1 MSEEMLADQVAAESL
16 SMAENY
22 MASNGPATARRGFQE
37 VMTKAQ
43 LEQQKVNESMGYPSN
58 LSEASRLQALEK
70 EVGGIKSGIG
80 AILDKLNGGTNV
92 PVQPQLSA
100 PTALASLAQPVP
112 VPSLRKVVRPQPQG
126 PTLVAPPMTQTYA
139 DQELLPTNCETS
151 TCEPIPSETTSL
163 ELLEAEPQ
171 LSSEDMWFDPVP
183 ELPKANP
190 TVERLATL
198 MPSVVSYIKG
208 RNCRAYFFNSTR
220 RAITRHFEFE
230 AWPIPMRDAFL
241 RSFNT
246 LLSDP
251 IFLKTQVLGVLRF
264 SQGFAMSIEKVAQ
277 MVIMSAGWMAFS
289 LAAAECNS

>member
-1 MSEEMLADQVAAESL
+1 MSEDIPADQIAAESL

-92 PVQPQLSA
+92 PVQPQSSA
-100 PTALASLAQPVP
+100 PNALASLGQPVP
-112 VPSLRKVVRPQPQG
+112 VPSLRKVARPRRSQF
-126 PTLVAPPMTQTYA
+126 
-139 DQELLPTNCETS
+139 DPTNLPVEQEQLPISCETS
-151 TCEPIPSETTSL
+151 IYEPIPSETTSL

-171 LSSEDMWFDPVP
+171 LSSEEMWFDPAP
-183 ELPKANP
+183 ELPKASP
-190 TVERLATL
+190 TAERLATL
-198 MPSVVSYIKG
+198 VPSVVSYIKG
-208 RNCRAYFFNSTR
+208 RNCRAYFFNSVR

-241 RSFNT
+241 HSFNT

-251 IFLKTQVLGVLRF
+251 VFLKTQVLGILRF